1 MVPFL
6 VLSDL
11 VILVVGILQI
21 ILFFKIWG
29 MTNDVRA
36 LKKKFTLS
44 PASLSASEILK
55 ESYKGNPELPN
66 FLFDA
71 VYKDMEAVWN
81 DRTASVYDQQTQ
93 CWVENDEAFMAKR
106 IQAVKDHY
114 KELYARVNIPFP
126 AVFDAISSAGDFG
139 KAFGK

>member
-1 MVPFL
+1 MGTFL
-6 VLSDL
+6 VLPSL
-11 VILVVGILQI
+11 VMLVVGILQI

-44 PASLSASEILK
+44 PASLSTSEILK

-81 DRTASVYDQQTQ
+81 NRAESVYDQETQ

-106 IQAVKDHY
+106 IQSVKDYY

-126 AVFDAISSAGDFG
+126 AVFDAISSAGDFE

>member
-1 MVPFL
+1 
-6 VLSDL
+6 
-11 VILVVGILQI
+11 
-21 ILFFKIWG
+21 
-29 MTNDVRA
+29 
-36 LKKKFTLS
+36 
-44 PASLSASEILK
+44 
-55 ESYKGNPELPN
+55 
-66 FLFDA
+66 
-71 VYKDMEAVWN
+71 MEAVWN
-81 DRTASVYDQQTQ
+81 NRAESVYDQQTQ